1 MDRSFA
7 RTEWKP
13 EDSTGKH
20 TQVPMPFISEVP
32 GAQVLSMAVVAQA
45 SFNGCLNEA
54 ARHSGKEDQEIA
66 DEIHISHGYMSKFMR
81 GVAQSWAKRLVAFM
95 RSTNSLAPLQW
106 IAHQV
111 GCEVVVRDAVTRERD
126 ILKAR
131 LAELDRHER
140 MAA

>member
-1 MDRSFA
+1 MDRSVHA
-7 RTEWKP
+7 TEWKP
-13 EDSTGKH
+13 EASSGKH
-20 TQVPMPFISEVP
+20 TQAAMPFFSRVP
-32 GAQVLSMAVVAQA
+32 DTQVLSMAIVAQA

-54 ARHSGKEDQEIA
+54 ARHSGKDDHEIA

-81 GVAQSWAKRLVAFM
+81 GVAQSWAKRLIAYM
-95 RSTNSLAPLQW
+95 RATSSLAPLQW
-106 IAHQV
+106 IANQV

-126 ILKAR
+126 ILRAR